1 MMTQKLLGRLI
12 GGGVCLVNIQDITAI
27 QSNIHE
33 QKIYLRD
40 GKEVGIRQTLISLKE
55 ELDKN
60 APGQFIDCSKGVLIN
75 ALAVSFIY
83 ADHVVVTSGQSF
95 PLAQRNYRKF
105 QQKITSYLG
114 VE

>member
-40 GKEVGIRQTLISLKE
+40 GKEVGIRQTLT
-55 ELDKN
+55 
-60 APGQFIDCSKGVLIN
+60 PWQ
-75 ALAVSFIY
+75 
-83 ADHVVVTSGQSF
+83 
-95 PLAQRNYRKF
+95 
-105 QQKITSYLG
+105 
-114 VE
+114 